1 MYKKAINLSI
11 APKMLVPMSTDQRN
25 GMWSDSSYRKDFSPM
40 SKSSASRKGRGT
52 SAMPPTV
59 TTKRFMSQTVTDHD
73 EDATASSTVDG
84 EEAGDGFSTDQPPS
98 VPVRTRESS
107 SRSYRNE
114 THKKMHVLQDHLQQ
128 LSIMTPDVMSG
139 SPIETDATA
148 PTQDGT
154 MADDAKAAG
163 KMTSSRGAPERG
175 VQRSFSNSGGKKSAR
190 GRDKFLH
197 TNHNDVEE
205 RRPASRSRSKSRTR
219 LQRRLN
225 TAAIAAVDA
234 LPNPDDNSSSTSPPP
249 PQLRRSHTFA
259 SEYGMQELG
268 HSLNNSRQQ
277 VLFTPRGMK
286 KGTRQQILEGLIAPP
301 ALSRSVST
309 PLSSHRDESRSS
321 PSQPYVGQ
329 NETFGDTS
337 EKKLTSRRS
346 GNVPSLSPG
355 EPVLKPSRRMPP
367 YGGNVAG
374 EPVLKP
380 SVTRNP
386 TFGGN
391 IADWNSDDD
400 EES

>member
-1 MYKKAINLSI
+1 
-11 APKMLVPMSTDQRN
+11 
-25 GMWSDSSYRKDFSPM
+25 M

-52 SAMPPTV
+52 SAMQPTV
-59 TTKRFMSQTVTDHD
+59 STTKRFNSQTVVKDHD
-73 EDATASSTVDG
+73 KDATASSTVDG

-139 SPIETDATA
+139 SPIETDSTA

-234 LPNPDDNSSSTSPPP
+234 LPNPDDNTSSTSPPP

-286 KGTRQQILEGLIAPP
+286 KGTRQLFLEGRITPPVLTSSYSAPLP
-301 ALSRSVST
+301 SY
-309 PLSSHRDESRSS
+309 ESRSS
-321 PSQPYVGQ
+321 QSQPSSRQ
-329 NETFGDTS
+329 KETLGNAS
-337 EKKLTSRRS
+337 KKKFASRRN
-346 GNVPSLSPG
+346 GHVPFLPPG
-355 EPVLKPSRRMPP
+355 EPVHKPSVRNPP
-367 YGGNVAG
+367 FSGNVA
-374 EPVLKP
+374 
-380 SVTRNP
+380 
-386 TFGGN
+386 
-391 IADWNSDDD
+391 DWDSDND

>member
-1 MYKKAINLSI
+1 
-11 APKMLVPMSTDQRN
+11 
-25 GMWSDSSYRKDFSPM
+25 M
-40 SKSSASRKGRGT
+40 SKSSASRRGRGT

-139 SPIETDATA
+139 SPIETGSTA
-148 PTQDGT
+148 PNQDGA
-154 MADDAKAAG
+154 MADDTKAAG

-205 RRPASRSRSKSRTR
+205 RRPASRSRSKSRHR
-219 LQRRLN
+219 NQRRLN

-234 LPNPDDNSSSTSPPP
+234 SPNNPDDDSSSSPPP

-259 SEYGMQELG
+259 SEYGMQELPRIG
-268 HSLNNSRQQ
+268 HSLNNSSQQ

-286 KGTRQQILEGLIAPP
+286 KGTRQLFLEGRITPPVLTSSYSAPLP
-301 ALSRSVST
+301 SY
-309 PLSSHRDESRSS
+309 ESRSS
-321 PSQPYVGQ
+321 QSQPSSRQ
-329 NETFGDTS
+329 KETLGNAS
-337 EKKLTSRRS
+337 KKKFASRRN
-346 GNVPSLSPG
+346 GHVPFLPPG
-355 EPVLKPSRRMPP
+355 EPVHKPSVRNPP
-367 YGGNVAG
+367 FSGNVA
-374 EPVLKP
+374 
-380 SVTRNP
+380 
-386 TFGGN
+386 
-391 IADWNSDDD
+391 DWDSDND